1 MTPRT
6 TAEGQERHQA
16 FKCGLEIHIQLDTKR
31 KLFCG
36 CSTAMSEKEPAA
48 VVIRKQHPV
57 ASELG
62 EIDVAAQYEFLR
74 DRVFHYQVFRTETCL
89 VDLDEEPPHSVNP
102 EALEIALQI
111 AMLLNCDIPAEV
123 YVMRKTVIDGSN
135 TAGFQRTMVVGTSGY
150 ISFKDSKVPIS
161 YVTLEEDAAGIVKE
175 EDGLVTYRLNRLG
188 VPLVEIG
195 TGILEG
201 FSPEDVQEIA
211 YTIGIIGKSTGKVR
225 RGIGT
230 IRQDINISVRPEG
243 RVELKG
249 VQDLGMLSKV
259 IRTEVERQLTLDDVK
274 HETRAVR
281 LDGGSEFLR
290 PLPGS
295 ARMYPETDLLPI
307 FLEKD
312 YVNRIRRELPEPW
325 TRKLER
331 FARELQLSDQLAKQI
346 LRSDYLGLFERIV
359 SSMGV
364 EPSVVASTFLSTLK
378 DLEKRFGV
386 KIENL
391 TDEHFE
397 EMFKLLAEKKIVK
410 EAIPEILRAA
420 AEEPKE
426 RIEEVVKR
434 SSLGLLAEPEL
445 REIISRVLEKERASI
460 EKTVGLVMSQVRGR
474 ADSQTVIALVKEMS
488 KAVS

>member
-1 MTPRT
+1 MTPRK
-6 TAEGQERHQA
+6 TAEEQERQQA

-31 KLFCG
+31 KLFCN
-36 CSTAMSEKEPAA
+36 CSTAVSEKEPAA

-62 EIDVAAQYEFLR
+62 EIDVAVQYEFLR
-74 DRVFHYQVFRTETCL
+74 NRVFHYQVFRTETCL
-89 VDLDEEPPHSVNP
+89 VDLDEEPPHPVNP

-111 AMLLNCDIPAEV
+111 AMLLNCDIPAEI

-150 ISFKDSKVPIS
+150 ISFNDSKVPIS

-175 EDGLVTYRLNRLG
+175 QDEVVTYRVNRLG

-211 YTIGIIGKSTGKVR
+211 YTVGIIAKSTGRVR

-230 IRQDINISVRPEG
+230 IRQDVNVSVRPEG

-259 IRTEVERQLTLDDVK
+259 IRTEVDRQLTLDKVK
-274 HETRAVR
+274 HETRSVR
-281 LDGGSEFLR
+281 PDGGSEFLR

-295 ARMYPETDLLPI
+295 ARMYPETDLPPI
-307 FLEKD
+307 FLRKD
-312 YVNRIRRELPEPW
+312 FVDRIRRELPEPW

-331 FARELQLSDQLAKQI
+331 FAGELKLSDQLARQI
-346 LRSDYLGLFERIV
+346 LRSDYLSLFEKIV
-359 SSMGV
+359 SSIDV

-386 KIENL
+386 KVENL
-391 TDEHFE
+391 TDEQFE
-397 EMFKLLAEKKIVK
+397 DVFTLLAERKILK
-410 EAIPEILRAA
+410 EAIPEILKSAG
-420 AEEPKE
+420 E
-426 RIEEVVKR
+426 RLDQKIGDVVK
-434 SSLGLLAEPEL
+434 SLNLGLLTEPEL
-445 REIISRVLEKERASI
+445 REIVFQVLKQEHVSEDKA
-460 EKTVGLVMSQVRGR
+460 VGLVMSKVRGR
-474 ADSQTVIALVKEMS
+474 ADPQMVIALVKEMS
-488 KAVS
+488 K